1 MEEFDKNFPTMQP
14 ANEVMEVQDDDDDEF
29 YGLVRQTRR
38 PTTAASIV
46 NEALLYLENEDRRL
60 SLLQQFPT
68 IKKMFIKF
76 NTPLP
81 SSATIER
88 IFNYGGMIDDNKR
101 ARIVPKN
108 LENNIILKSNRI
120 FKTI

>member
-88 IFNYGGMIDDNKR
+88 IFNKR